1 MDLEGD
7 GYIWSDAFIWSDS
20 LTEVMSTNVCVPQE

>member
-20 LTEVMSTNVCVPQE
+20 LTEVMSTNVWVPQE